1 MGINDLDLNL
11 LKAFI
16 AVAEEKHF
24 TKAAKS
30 LFVEQSAIS
39 KSIKRLELELGT
51 QLFLRT
57 NRKVELTTKGENLYL
72 RAKEIIQ
79 LTSDF
84 VSYAHDTEQELSGT
98 LKFGAESPISF
109 LYIPNVLEKLAKE
122 YPKLWPMMFTE
133 TTSNLANKIK
143 NREIEFAFMFYE
155 AERLKELEYREIK
168 KVEFQL
174 VISPKTSKHAK
185 DSFIGSREINH
196 QSAHLP
202 TFEKLRRKNKNLFIK
217 YSANDIMAYKELI
230 LKGLGIGLLPKE
242 FVKEE
247 IKDKRL
253 KKIYPELKLSFPIY
267 LVQHGSYPLTM
278 EAQKLIELIS
288 ASI

>member
-57 NRKVELTTKGENLYL
+57 TRKVELTTKGENLYL